1 MDRRLV
7 KDTEKSI
14 AAKVGKI
21 KMPEDKQQVV
31 IKKWKVIAKFN
42 SFEEADK
49 KRGVILQ
56 NSDNM
61 LVKIRRRPNDT
72 FDVKGYT
79 IPKKTNP
86 KNKPKKSKK
95 KSS

>member
-49 KRGVILQ
+49 K
-56 NSDNM
+56 
-61 LVKIRRRPNDT
+61 
-72 FDVKGYT
+72 
-79 IPKKTNP
+79 
-86 KNKPKKSKK
+86 
-95 KSS
+95 